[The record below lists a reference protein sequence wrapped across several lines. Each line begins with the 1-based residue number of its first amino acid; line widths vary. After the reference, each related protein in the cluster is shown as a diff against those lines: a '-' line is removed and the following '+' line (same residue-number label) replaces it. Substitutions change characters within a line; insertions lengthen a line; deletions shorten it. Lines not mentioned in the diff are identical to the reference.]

1 MIPCHIIG
9 ISNIS
14 THDLTKRSTT
24 APQQLQPNHSHFN
37 SRPHEEVDHTR
48 HNTKLLQ
55 FHFNSRPHEEVDL
68 HRQCKRTIHTYFNSR
83 PHEEVDQGQVLKW
96 ALDFVFQLTTSQGGR
111 HSANIH
117 LAPHFLFQLTTSQG
131 GRRFLSGVKTK
142 RKMYFNSRPR
152 KEVDQRQLRIGLNDQ
167 IISTHDLARRST
179 KIR

>member
-1 MIPCHIIG
+1 MRC
-9 ISNIS
+9 
-14 THDLTKRSTT
+14 
-24 APQQLQPNHSHFN
+24 N
-37 SRPHEEVDHTR
+37 SSAVR
-48 HNTKLLQ
+48 
-55 FHFNSRPHEEVDL
+55 
-68 HRQCKRTIHTYFNSR
+68 YFNSR

-179 KIR
+179 PPDGKFTKKELFQLTTSQGGRPLYLDVLA